1 METKGSALF
10 ESLAEGRHPAAGQ
23 RAHILRL
30 TKRGHIPDVAIPA
43 RSRMA
48 HEGMQNPTSLSGTT
62 PLGAIQPLNHD
73 QSSIDLRY
81 GFLQMQIA
89 GIELS
94 NLHQALPIPDVKYAP
109 LEIY

>member
-1 METKGSALF
+1 MKALQKD
-10 ESLAEGRHPAAGQ
+10 PIQ
-23 RAHILRL
+23 PRANERIFDTHLSEARSV
-30 TKRGHIPDVAIPA
+30 TFATPA

-48 HEGMQNPTSLSGTT
+48 HDEMQNLHLLAQTTS
-62 PLGAIQPLNHD
+62 LGAIQHSNHD

-94 NLHQALPIPDVKYAP
+94 DLHQALPIPDVKFAP
-109 LEIY
+109 LKIY